1 MLWRFISTGS
11 PFIDATFGERK
22 CRTVYF
28 DNETTRSIIV
38 LMPEPNCISK
48 NTTFRE
54 WAITESWDVSDSG
67 CDISKMK
74 YLAAIKVI
82 AKHGW
87 WNTTLPLPGPQ
98 SISPCAEA
106 SSTNP
111 RWWLPESTNQN
122 AASPLLSTN
131 QSADNRVALLA
142 IRWACHRHLCPSCQ
156 NLAQFFPW
164 SSKNRQH
171 WPPWVLKSSH
181 ISGNYQCGQIKVGKN
196 LARWA
201 LNASMEITVK
211 RGGGWVSQVGSSIN
225 PQSATVPPFPHR
237 YHRQGR
243 RGGIEWI
250 F

>member
-1 MLWRFISTGS
+1 MSDYRKLRCLWQWLWYIKDVLIFITDEEAFWWRSKPSNYSTEFIYCTMVLFFSSS
-11 PFIDATFGERK
+11 PSPHHLT
-22 CRTVYF
+22 
-28 DNETTRSIIV
+28 S
-38 LMPEPNCISK
+38 
-48 NTTFRE
+48 
-54 WAITESWDVSDSG
+54 
-67 CDISKMK
+67 

-98 SISPCAEA
+98 SISQCAEA

-131 QSADNRVALLA
+131 ESADNRVALLA

-237 YHRQGR
+237 YHRLGR
-243 RGGIEWI
+243 RGGLNGFLNERKSVI
-250 F
+250 